1 MKLKVILKVSGR
13 LKRRFKMKYTK
24 EDLDRLTD
32 TDLTIIYQNK
42 KNSNIKLFKLKNGNF
57 SVYRYGTNIYESI
70 SERNA
75 KIEFILITQTEN
87 KSKEYDFMESLNNIF
102 GCKIFR

>member
-1 MKLKVILKVSGR
+1 
-13 LKRRFKMKYTK
+13 MKYTK
-24 EDLDRLTD
+24 EYLDGLTD
-32 TDLTIIYQNK
+32 IDLAIIYKSN

-57 SVYRYGTNIYESI
+57 SVYRYGINVYESR

-75 KIEFILITQTEN
+75 KIEFILVTQTET

-102 GCKIFR
+102 GSKIF